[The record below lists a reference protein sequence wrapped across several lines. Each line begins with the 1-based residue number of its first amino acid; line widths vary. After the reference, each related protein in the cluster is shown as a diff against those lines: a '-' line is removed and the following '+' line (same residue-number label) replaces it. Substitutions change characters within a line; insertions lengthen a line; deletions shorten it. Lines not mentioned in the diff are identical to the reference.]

1 MDNQV
6 ITIAELKKQL
16 NKKNSVEM
24 LMLEKDKHLGEKA
37 ESIQG
42 FYVTTKSQSVAHL
55 TGLQVDNKAFGGS
68 LPQSLQLQ
76 HRDRITVDTQ

>member
-1 MDNQV
+1 MANVMDNQV

-55 TGLQVDNKAFGGS
+55 TGLQVDKEALGGS
-68 LPQSLQLQ
+68 FGL
-76 HRDRITVDTQ
+76 